1 MSVITNIGKNGDMTF
16 RLTRKGYILYVKE
29 NSQWHAINTG
39 VDILKLRKAVE
50 TTDYNLLGITKNFT
64 RRFSSYVKNKPQH
77 LKASIWANNIL
88 GTKITHANNP
98 LLFYVTSNCEDDVKP
113 NQRNKAICILEEE
126 LELID
131 KNKDKF
137 SIDYDTFFKKQV
149 IEQLEEFQIIP
160 QVKKALDEYEI
171 SINV

>member
-1 MSVITNIGKNGDMTF
+1 MNIIRKDAPKFIKEQLNELAELSVREKITVDH
-16 RLTRKGYILYVKE
+16 IL
-29 NSQWHAINTG
+29 S
-39 VDILKLRKAVE
+39 LRKAVE
-50 TTDYNLLGITKNFT
+50 TTDYNLLGITKNFS

-98 LLFYVTSNCEDDVKP
+98 LLFYVKSNCEDDIKP

-126 LELID
+126 LDLID